1 MFNRLRCLYR
11 RYFKDDLIDER
22 LGNIQTREQAYE
34 YLNVLNSNISSMS
47 LSRVM
52 YELGELDK
60 IHSRLMKLDN
70 IDVKEV
76 DEKLCKSLEDLEC
89 SICLKNFKVK
99 DTICITK
106 CNHTY
111 HKNCSDTW
119 FEIKDTCPNC
129 RAYV

>member
-1 MFNRLRCLYR
+1 MFNRLRRLYR

-70 IDVKEV
+70 IDVKEI
-76 DEKLCKSLEDLEC
+76 DEELCKSLEDLEC
-89 SICLKNFKVK
+89 SVCLKNLDRKSV
-99 DTICITK
+99 
-106 CNHTY
+106 
-111 HKNCSDTW
+111 
-119 FEIKDTCPNC
+119 
-129 RAYV
+129 V

>member
-1 MFNRLRCLYR
+1 MFNRLRRLYR

-47 LSRVM
+47 LSRLM

-60 IHSRLMKLDN
+60 IHSRLMKPDN
-70 IDVKEV
+70 IDVKEI
-76 DEKLCKSLEDLEC
+76 DETLCKSLEDLEC
-89 SICLKNFKVK
+89 SVCLKNFEIK

-111 HKNCSDTW
+111 HKKCIDTW

-129 RAYV
+129 RADI

>member
-1 MFNRLRCLYR
+1 MFNRLRRLYR

-70 IDVKEV
+70 IDVKEI
-76 DEKLCKSLEDLEC
+76 DEELCKSLEDLEC
-89 SICLKNFKVK
+89 SVCLKNFEIK

-111 HKNCSDTW
+111 HKKCIDTW

-129 RAYV
+129 RADI

>member
-1 MFNRLRCLYR
+1 MFNRVRRLYR
-11 RYFKDDLIDER
+11 RYFKDDSIDER

-70 IDVKEV
+70 IDVKEI
-76 DEKLCKSLEDLEC
+76 DEELCKSLEDLEC
-89 SICLKNFKVK
+89 SVCLKNFKIK
-99 DTICITK
+99 ETICITK

-111 HKNCSDTW
+111 HKECIDTW
-119 FEIKDTCPNC
+119 LEIKDICPNC
-129 RAYV
+129 RADI

>member
-1 MFNRLRCLYR
+1 MFNRLRRLYR

-22 LGNIQTREQAYE
+22 LGNIQTREQAFE

-70 IDVKEV
+70 IDVKEI
-76 DEKLCKSLEDLEC
+76 DEKLYKSLKDLEC
-89 SICLKNFKVK
+89 SICLKNFKIK

-111 HKNCSDTW
+111 HKKCIDTW

-129 RAYV
+129 RADI

>member
-47 LSRVM
+47 LSRLM

-70 IDVKEV
+70 IDVKEI
-76 DEKLCKSLEDLEC
+76 DETLCKSLEDLEC
-89 SICLKNFKVK
+89 SVCLKNFEIK

-111 HKNCSDTW
+111 HKKCIDTW

-129 RAYV
+129 RADI